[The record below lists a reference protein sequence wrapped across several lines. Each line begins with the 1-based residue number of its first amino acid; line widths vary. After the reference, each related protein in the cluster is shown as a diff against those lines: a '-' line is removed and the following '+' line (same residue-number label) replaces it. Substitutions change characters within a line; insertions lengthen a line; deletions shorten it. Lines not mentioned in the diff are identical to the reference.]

1 MRNLFRLATV
11 AVLLTFALW
20 GVSFGPATAEAAT
33 CPGVGGGR
41 CSDTCHRCYNDAS
54 CPLFWG
60 MQQSC
65 VCINYC
71 P

>member
-1 MRNLFRLATV
+1 MRSLFRLASV
-11 AVLLTFALW
+11 AVLLILALS
-20 GVSFGPATAEAAT
+20 GVPFGSQKAEAAT

-41 CSDTCHRCYNDAS
+41 CSDTCQRCYDDSN

-60 MQQSC
+60 MQQTC
-65 VCINYC
+65 VCWNYC

>member
-1 MRNLFRLATV
+1 MRNLFRLATL

-20 GVSFGPATAEAAT
+20 GASVGPREAEAAT

-41 CSDTCHRCYNDAS
+41 CSDTCQRCYDDSN

-60 MQQSC
+60 MQQTC